1 MFKITENL
9 FDKIVKKWNC
19 YKYRFVPWIAANVN
33 DKHWVNFSNDQVSS
47 PQHLVKTLVE
57 LLTKLEDYAQLKD
70 NLELYARLH
79 FSNQQ
84 ALLQTCGFSL
94 CHKHSS
100 LQNAG
105 NGIFIREGQVKK
117 GSLVGI
123 YAGTVYQPYQ
133 PILLQSVRNQFLF
146 RCSDG
151 VLLDG
156 NDRSISRIIYK
167 SCCSRDQVGL
177 IKTGDTSW
185 LTPWPVNPLNVG
197 QYVNNGSSKLANVC
211 YQEVDINLKQ
221 FPLSLRKFIPNVNY
235 ASVAQDG
242 YRDLR
247 LVVLVALRD
256 ISAGE
261 ELLSSYF
268 TLVQT

>member
-1 MFKITENL
+1 MLKIAEKHFYRIL
-9 FDKIVKKWNC
+9 KKWNT
-19 YKYRFVPWIAANVN
+19 YKYRFVPWIAANVH
-33 DKHWVNFSNDQVSS
+33 DKHWTDLRDQVCA
-47 PQHLVKTLVE
+47 PQELVKSLIE
-57 LLTKLEDYAQLKD
+57 LLAKFEDYSQLKD
-70 NLELYARLH
+70 DLELYARLH

-84 ALLQTCGFSL
+84 VLLQTSSFSL
-94 CHKHSS
+94 CHKKSS

-105 NGIFIREGQVKK
+105 NGIFIREGRAKK

-123 YAGTVYQPYQ
+123 YCGTVYQPYQ
-133 PILLQSVRNQFLF
+133 PILLQSVRNKFIF

-151 VLLDG
+151 VLVDG

-177 IKTGDTSW
+177 IRTGDTSW

-197 QYVNNGSSKLANVC
+197 QYVNNGSNKHANVC
-211 YQEVDINLKQ
+211 YQEVDIDLNQ
-221 FPLSLRKFIPNVNY
+221 FPLSLRKFVPNVNY
-235 ASVAQDG
+235 ASVAHDG

-247 LVVLVALRD
+247 LVLLVALRD
-256 ISAGE
+256 ICAGE